1 MRSVK
6 SVKKNRVRIVS
17 FALIFALM
25 LAAMPQLPV
34 QAKTAEE
41 RLKEAQQA
49 LSNLQE
55 EKNKLDSERSSVKDK
70 LAGLNFQQNTLKQ
83 QIEDLNTELQAVVD
97 ELENLNTQ
105 ITTKEQEIEQTQQDL
120 VVAKENEASQYLAME
135 ARVKY
140 LYENPGAMNYVEMF
154 LSADSFGQLLNMT
167 EYMNMVAEYD
177 NNMFDEYQRLRMETE
192 QTELKLQAE
201 HAELLVLKQE
211 SLNEQTRV
219 NGLIEEAN
227 LKMQEYISKVS
238 TAKQEIKNLENEMA
252 AKQAEMAEQQADI
265 EQIKREIELSKLAA
279 QSKKR
284 DVSEIVFDPND
295 RYLLANLIYCEAG
308 GEPYEGQLA
317 VGAVVINRVRST
329 VYPDTVSAVIYQ
341 RRQFAPV
348 DDGHLALALAQNKA
362 TPSCYKAADEAM
374 AGMSNVGDCVY
385 FRTILP
391 HIQGTIIG
399 NHIFY

>member
-49 LSNLQE
+49 LANLQE

>member
-6 SVKKNRVRIVS
+6 SVKKNRIRIVS

-41 RLKEAQQA
+41 RLQEAQQA
-49 LSNLQE
+49 LSNLE
-55 EKNKLDSERSSVKDK
+55 AEKNQLDSERSEVKNK
-70 LAGLNFQQNTLKQ
+70 LAGLSFQQNTLKK

-97 ELENLNTQ
+97 ELEKLNTQ
-105 ITTKEQEIEQTQQDL
+105 ITTKEQDIETTQQEL
-120 VVAKENEASQYLAME
+120 AVAREKESAQYQAME

-201 HAELLVLKQE
+201 HAELLVLKQQ

-219 NGLIEEAN
+219 NGLLEEAN

-238 TAKQEIKNLENEMA
+238 TAKQEIKSLESEMA
-252 AKQAEMAEQQADI
+252 AKQAEMAAQQADI
-265 EQIKREIELSKLAA
+265 EQIKREIELSRLAA

-317 VGAVVINRVRST
+317 VGAVVINRVRSS